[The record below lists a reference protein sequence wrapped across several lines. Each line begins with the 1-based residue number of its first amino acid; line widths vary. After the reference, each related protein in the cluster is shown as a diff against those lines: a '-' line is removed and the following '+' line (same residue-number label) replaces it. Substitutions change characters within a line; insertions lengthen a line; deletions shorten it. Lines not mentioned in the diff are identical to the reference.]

1 MMRKLLFVFA
11 VFMAGTAM
19 MFAQF
24 PNIGILGGSTV
35 TGWESDTDMVTTDGV
50 IYTLTDVVITVPESD
65 PGVKFRQDDA
75 WTINWGGTGFPT
87 GTAAGGNAPNIP
99 ATNGTYNVTFN
110 LTTLAYSFVP
120 VGVEYAEVT
129 MAINEMLIMFSTPD
143 GVHYSVDNVGFPGGN
158 YSFNID
164 DTGTG
169 WGASGF
175 PTGTAV
181 AGGTIPVPA
190 NRYNIT
196 FNLDTKAYSFDF
208 VEISMIGLGIVTEDP
223 GWVTDVDMTT
233 ADGVNYTLANHVF
246 PGGEGKFR
254 LNHAWT
260 TAWGSPDFPT
270 GTAVSE
276 EGGPNLVITAGTY
289 DVAFNRET
297 GAYAFTAP
305 TAGTDD
311 FRFDN
316 IAVYPNPSENIWN
329 FNAGNLAIG
338 AINITDLSG
347 KVVFMADVDA
357 SVATVDATGFASGIY
372 FAKLTSGNA
381 VTTVKVIKK

>member
-24 PNIGILGGSTV
+24 PSIGVLGSSTPV
-35 TGWESDTDMVTTDGV
+35 GWESDLDMTTTDGV
-50 IYTLTDVVITVPESD
+50 VYTYEGLVILVPGAD

-75 WTINWGGTGFPT
+75 WTINWGGSGFPN
-87 GTAAGGNAPNIP
+87 GTAALNGSNIP
-99 ATNGTYNVTFN
+99 AANGTYNVTFN
-110 LTTLAYSFVP
+110 LNTLAYSFVP
-120 VGVEYAEVT
+120 VGVEYDEVT
-129 MAINEMLIMFSTPD
+129 MVINEMLIMFSTPD
-143 GVHYSVDNVGFPGGN
+143 GVNYSADNVEFPAGN
-158 YSFNID
+158 FSFKID
-164 DTGTG
+164 DTGTA

-181 AGGTIPVPA
+181 AGETIPVPA

-196 FNLDTKAYSFDF
+196 FNLDTKTYSFDF
-208 VEISMIGLGIVTEDP
+208 VNISMIGLGIVTEDP
-223 GWVTDVDMTT
+223 GWVTDVDMAT

-254 LNHAWT
+254 LNYAWT

-329 FNAGNLAIG
+329 FNAGSLAIG

-347 KVVFMADVDA
+347 KVIFNSDVNASTATIDA
-357 SVATVDATGFASGIY
+357 SGFASGVY
-372 FAKLTSGNA
+372 FAKLTSGSA